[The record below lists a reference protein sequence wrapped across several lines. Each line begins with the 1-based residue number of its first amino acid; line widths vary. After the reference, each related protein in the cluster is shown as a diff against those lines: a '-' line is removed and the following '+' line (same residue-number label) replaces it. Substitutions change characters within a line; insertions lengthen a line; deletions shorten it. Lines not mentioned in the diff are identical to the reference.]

1 MQNTKNN
8 CARQRKRHSR
18 LNSIDANS
26 YSNHSARVFGRQGMI
41 FPKWVGGTCIGVLG
55 PMSSKGLSLEAMY
68 AARIGYV
75 YPRTSL
81 VFYHVT
87 RECCSAEAT
96 LPINNK

>member
-1 MQNTKNN
+1 
-8 CARQRKRHSR
+8 
-18 LNSIDANS
+18 
-26 YSNHSARVFGRQGMI
+26 
-41 FPKWVGGTCIGVLG
+41 
-55 PMSSKGLSLEAMY
+55 LSLEAMY